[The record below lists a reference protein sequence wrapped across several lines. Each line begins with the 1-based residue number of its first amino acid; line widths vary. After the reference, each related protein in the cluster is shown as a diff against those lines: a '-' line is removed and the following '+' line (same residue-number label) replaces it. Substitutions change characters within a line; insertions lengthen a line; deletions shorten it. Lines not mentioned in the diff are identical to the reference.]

1 MPFREIDFDITDSA
15 TDMFEATEKPD
26 SDLSSLLLCPRREFP
41 NVPEGENVE
50 LLPRLC
56 SLDAFKE
63 LENVLPT
70 LLPEKSPES
79 SAIRVNPRKFK
90 QRNEVSVIFN

>member
-1 MPFREIDFDITDSA
+1 LPFRAIDFDITDSA
-15 TDMFEATEKPD
+15 TDALEATEKPD
-26 SDLSSLLLCPRREFP
+26 SDLSSLLVRPRREVLI
-41 NVPEGENVE
+41 VPVAVSME

-63 LENVLPT
+63 LENVLPA

-79 SAIRVNPRKFK
+79 SAIRVSPRKFDA
-90 QRNEVSVIFN
+90 EG

>member
-1 MPFREIDFDITDSA
+1 MPFRAIDFDITDSA
-15 TDMFEATEKPD
+15 TDAFEATEKPD
-26 SDLSSLLLCPRREFP
+26 SDLSSLLVRPRREVLI
-41 NVPEGENVE
+41 VPVPVAVSME

-63 LENVLPT
+63 LENVLPA

-79 SAIRVNPRKFK
+79 SAIRVSPRRFDA
-90 QRNEVSVIFN
+90 EG